1 MPRKALP
8 PVQSPALTTFSVTA
22 EEYCGVIEARE
33 GLTREQ
39 FLQRVHEVL
48 PRLYAAALALPSTDA
63 LFPDKEPAEGEDPA
77 AEAVADPVPPP
88 DRGRPEPWRELHTS
102 LTSLIGD
109 RNVYREIYDP
119 YEPLSESEVTGS
131 LADDL
136 ADIYRDVRAGLV
148 KWARGESGEALWE
161 WRFNFQIHWGEHLTG
176 ALRALYS
183 LSSTYELDWPRK
195 SGAA

>member
-8 PVQSPALTTFSVTA
+8 PVQTPALTTFSATA

-33 GLTREQ
+33 GLNREQ

-63 LFPDKEPAEGEDPA
+63 LFSDKEPTEGEDLN
-77 AEAVADPVPPP
+77 AEPVTDPVAPP
-88 DRGRPEPWRELHTS
+88 DRGIPEQWRALQS
-102 LTSLIGD
+102 ALTSLIGD

-136 ADIYRDVRAGLV
+136 ADIYRDIRAGLQ
-148 KWARGESGEALWE
+148 KWARGETGEALWE

-183 LSSTYELDWPRK
+183 LSSSYELDWPRK